1 MSTSKLI
8 KQLCDERGISIS
20 ALARKIGQSPQ
31 NFSKKLKRETV
42 TTEELIEI
50 GIQLGA
56 VFEQAYFLDNGKV
69 IRLNCENLQTIENF
83 YEETQI
89 QHTRS

>member
-56 VFEQAYFLDNGKV
+56 VFEQAYFFFFFKV

-83 YEETQI
+83 
-89 QHTRS
+89 